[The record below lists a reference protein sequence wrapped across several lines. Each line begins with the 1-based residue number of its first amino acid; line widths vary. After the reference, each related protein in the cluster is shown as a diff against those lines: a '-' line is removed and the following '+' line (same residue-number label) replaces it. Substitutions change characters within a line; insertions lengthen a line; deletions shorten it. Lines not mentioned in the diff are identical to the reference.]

1 MGVASFTRAQLLEYR
16 ESIIPIRQKSQEE
29 MDKQILTLSSAAL
42 GLTLTFY
49 KDVLKTQIINYDWML
64 RAAWVCWIVTIGLV
78 LFSMYLSSESVRLR
92 LKAIDEALKE
102 VGADDEEAELNL
114 TKGALVRG
122 TLRVTNAAVLVIFF
136 LGILA
141 FALVFLLNIK

>member
-1 MGVASFTRAQLLEYR
+1 VASYTRDQLVEYR
-16 ESIIPIRQKSQEE
+16 NSIIPIRQKSQEE
-29 MDKQILTLSSAAL
+29 ADKQLLTLSSAAL

-64 RAAWVCWIVTIGLV
+64 RVAWLCWIVTIGLV

-92 LKAIDEALKE
+92 LKAVDEALKE
-102 VGADDEEAELNL
+102 MTEENDAAELDL
-114 TKGALVRG
+114 AKGALVRG
-122 TLRVTNAAVLVIFF
+122 TLRVTNIGVLIIFF
-136 LGILA
+136 AGILA

>member
-1 MGVASFTRAQLLEYR
+1 
-16 ESIIPIRQKSQEE
+16 
-29 MDKQILTLSSAAL
+29 MDKQVLTLSSAAL

-49 KDVLKTQIINYDWML
+49 KDVLKAQIINYDWML

-92 LKAIDEALKE
+92 LKAVDEALIKAAE
-102 VGADDEEAELNL
+102 DTDEAELDL
-114 TKGALVRG
+114 KKGAYVRG
-122 TLRVTNAAVLVIFF
+122 ILRATNAAVLIIFF
-136 LGILA
+136 AGILA